1 MSRES
6 PDASPVRKALAAV
19 SRFESRAIEVGRA
32 LLDRHPRL
40 TGPFAVLWATYI
52 RAYVG
57 LSLRLRS
64 LRHTPAVG
72 VDPFET
78 VRIDPATVEF
88 MTLNRS
94 LPGPKYKRVGAVL
107 DGDWDRRIVRF
118 TATDLYRAFEAHFD
132 RGVDWEETAFFDRV
146 VGEIADGHERWECST
161 REEFEARCERLDR
174 LYEHI
179 DEHGY
184 LTQAELA
191 STDVEDP
198 IPNERLSRVDQFIYD
213 EMTVNVGRDGEL
225 LLGDGRDRFAIARLL
240 DLDAVAVQVL
250 IRHERWQRLLDRVA
264 SGNVGCD
271 ELPDHLRD
279 HPDLRA
285 YCGAEA

>member
-1 MSRES
+1 M
-6 PDASPVRKALAAV
+6 SPVRTVLAAV

-40 TGPFAVLWATYI
+40 TGPFAVLWGAYI
-52 RAYVG
+52 RSYVG

-64 LRHTPAVG
+64 LRHSPVVG

-78 VRIDPATVEF
+78 VRIDPATVEY
-88 MTLNRS
+88 MTLNDA

-107 DGDWDRRIVRF
+107 DGDWDREVVRF
-118 TATDLYRAFEAHFD
+118 TETDLYRAFEAHFD
-132 RGVDWEETAFFDRV
+132 RGVAWEQTEFFERV
-146 VGEIADGHERWECST
+146 VGEIAAGHERWECTT
-161 REEFEARCERLDR
+161 RAEFEARCDRLDR
-174 LYEHI
+174 LYENI

-191 STDVEDP
+191 SADVDDP
-198 IPNERLSRVDQFIYD
+198 IPNDRLSRVDQFIYD

-240 DLDAVAVQVL
+240 DIDAVAVQVL

-264 SGNVGCD
+264 GGDVGCD
-271 ELPDHLRD
+271 DLPDRLRD

-285 YCGAEA
+285 FCETGA

>member
-6 PDASPVRKALAAV
+6 PDLSPVRRTVAAL
-19 SRFESRAIEVGRA
+19 SRLESRAIGIGRT

-40 TGPFAVLWATYI
+40 TGLLAVLWGTYI
-52 RAYVG
+52 RAYVA

-64 LRHTPAVG
+64 LRHSPAVG

-78 VRIDPATVEF
+78 VEIDPGTVEY
-88 MTLNRS
+88 MTLSRS

-107 DGDWDRRIVRF
+107 DGDWDRRVVRF
-118 TATDLYRAFEAHFD
+118 TETDLYRAFEAHFD
-132 RGVDWEETAFFDRV
+132 RGVDWQETAFYERIV
-146 VGEIADGHERWECST
+146 RELADGNERWGCT
-161 REEFEARCERLDR
+161 NREEFETRCDQLDR

-191 STDVEDP
+191 SDDVEDP
-198 IPNERLSRVDQFIYD
+198 IPNDRLSRVDQFIYD

-264 SGNVGCD
+264 RRDGGCD
-271 ELPDHLRD
+271 ELSADLRS

-285 YCGAEA
+285 YCGTEQ